1 MGRLFW
7 KLFLFI
13 WLGQMAAVAGTGALF
28 WAERA
33 GWLAHIEP
41 TRFGPPPF
49 DGHGGRHLA
58 DRGHPQ
64 GEPPPFDG
72 GARRPPPPFGE
83 FPPPPA
89 PPGELGP
96 PGGPGLHIPLW
107 AVIAGCL
114 ASLPSAAGLA
124 WYFAKPIRRL
134 REGFAQAA
142 NGQLDVRVSPGM
154 GERRDE
160 LADLGRDFD
169 HMAERMQQLVGGQ
182 KRLLHDVS
190 HELRSP
196 LARLQ
201 AAVGLAR
208 QRPERTEDTLSRIE
222 RECERMN
229 QLIGELLTLSR
240 LEAGGVGMAGPVEM
254 GELLQAL
261 VEDARFEGM
270 GMAVGIDYVPG
281 RMAQV
286 LADGEM
292 LHRAIENI
300 VRNALRYA
308 PSGSSVRIEA
318 GADEDG
324 HFRIVVQDSGPGVN
338 ENELAAIF
346 TPFYRGQGEKRSDGY
361 GLGLAIA
368 SQIVR
373 MANGVIAAKNVE
385 NAGLRVFVDLPVF
398 EK

>member
-1 MGRLFW
+1 MPL
-7 KLFLFI
+7 
-13 WLGQMAAVAGTGALF
+13 
-28 WAERA
+28 
-33 GWLAHIEP
+33 P
-41 TRFGPPPF
+41 
-49 DGHGGRHLA
+49 D
-58 DRGHPQ
+58 
-64 GEPPPFDG
+64 
-72 GARRPPPPFGE
+72 
-83 FPPPPA
+83 

-96 PGGPGLHIPLW
+96 PGEPGLHIPFW

-208 QRPERTEDTLSRIE
+208 QRPERTEETLSRIE

-240 LEAGGVGMAGPVEM
+240 LEAGSVGTAVPVDM
-254 GELLQAL
+254 GELLLAL
-261 VEDARFEGM
+261 VEDARFDGM
-270 GMAVGIDYVPG
+270 GMNVAIDYAPG

-308 PSGSSVRIEA
+308 PPGSSVRIEA
-318 GADEDG
+318 GADESSR
-324 HFRIVVQDSGPGVN
+324 FRIAVQDSGPGVN
-338 ENELAAIF
+338 ESELAAIF
-346 TPFYRGQGEKRSDGY
+346 TPFYRGQGEKRGDGY

-373 MANGVIAAKNVE
+373 MANGVIGAKNIE
-385 NAGLRVFVDLPVF
+385 NTGLLVFVDLPVCD
-398 EK
+398 

>member
-1 MGRLFW
+1 VGRLFW

-33 GWLAHIEP
+33 GWLARIEP
-41 TRFGPPPF
+41 APSGPPPF
-49 DGHGGRHLA
+49 DALGGRHPGEH
-58 DRGHPQ
+58 RHS
-64 GEPPPFDG
+64 EPPLFEE
-72 GARRPPPPFGE
+72 GAPRPPPPFGD
-83 FPPPPA
+83 FPPPEHFG
-89 PPGELGP
+89 PPGEAGP
-96 PGGPGLHIPLW
+96 PGAPGLRIPFW

-134 REGFAQAA
+134 REGFALAA
-142 NGQLDVRVSPGM
+142 SGQLGVRVSPGM
-154 GERRDE
+154 GRRRDE

-169 HMAERMQQLVGGQ
+169 HMAERMQQMVDGQ

-208 QRPERTEDTLSRIE
+208 QRPERMDETLSRIE
-222 RECERMN
+222 RESERMN
-229 QLIGELLTLSR
+229 LLIGELLTLSR
-240 LEAGGVGMAGPVEM
+240 LEAGNAGVVGPVDM

-261 VEDARFEGM
+261 IEDARFEGM
-270 GMAVGIDYVPG
+270 GRQVGIDYVPG
-281 RMAQV
+281 RMALV
-286 LADGEM
+286 VADGEM

-308 PSGSSVRIEA
+308 PPGSCVHIEA
-318 GADEDG
+318 GADGSGQFHIAVLD
-324 HFRIVVQDSGPGVN
+324 RGPGVN

-346 TPFYRGQGEKRSDGY
+346 TPFYRGQGETRSDGY

-373 MANGVIAAKNVE
+373 MANGVIAAKNIE
-385 NAGLRVFVDLPVF
+385 NAGLQVCVSFPSSWN
-398 EK
+398 